1 MEGRPAA
8 DLLRDQK
15 PMPKTT
21 LAGRR
26 SLCDIKWAINL
37 DGMVRKP
44 ILDLARNRAYV
55 IVYRERSRSYLL
67 GAYAL
72 DTGEQSWET
81 EVANGGY
88 GTPGQSD
95 DLVVLP
101 YQFNG
106 IVALR
111 KSDGVRVWEHHG
123 VGRVRSS
130 VVFHDGL
137 FYYSSGGE
145 IFGLDAQGRARYR
158 AQDPAAFFFGEPLI
172 AESNLYSLGV
182 AADGSRSSIRAI
194 YCFDKQGLPVR
205 KDDIGEAGVVSSDVS
220 GLLLVDDSLIVG
232 GPGYVTAITMGTGAI
247 KWRTRIQGD
256 AARHACSH
264 AGGLVFFTTLDG
276 IVGALHVDDGAQKWQ
291 RSYRESLVTP
301 VTPVESDGL
310 VFAADGY
317 LCHLSSEDGRL
328 ISKRPIGHCPYSALV
343 LAPGHALLGA
353 GEPPYDGIL
362 VSLAERQERPHAEI
376 SFQAQNAILGVPEVD
391 FVLTVPD
398 VILADSLK
406 VRVAAVSI
414 EKEVVP
420 LQVEGEKAFFRF
432 PLDSQCAPGD
442 YALLVTFKY
451 TSGSDGSDIVLLTL
465 ARPVALPNKVLL
477 NSIQPIPQEER
488 HYSGA
493 AVAQMFEEH
502 YGYAN
507 VGQME
512 RRRMVDYIRTKSKYL
527 SFDTWRIIFR
537 RALTTSATKVEELPE
552 FGQPLPGDNFPHR
565 VK

>member
-1 MEGRPAA
+1 MS
-8 DLLRDQK
+8 
-15 PMPKTT
+15 KTIQV
-21 LAGRR
+21 GRR
-26 SLCDIKWAINL
+26 SLCDIKWAIKL

-44 ILDLARNRAYV
+44 ILDLPRNTAYV
-55 IVYRERSRSYLL
+55 IVYREKTRSYLL

-72 DTGEQSWET
+72 DTGERSWES
-81 EVANGGY
+81 EVTNGGY
-88 GTPGQSD
+88 GSPGQSD

-106 IVALR
+106 VVALR

-145 IFGLDAQGRARYR
+145 IFGIDAQGRVRYR
-158 AQDPAAFFFGEPLI
+158 AQDPGAFFFGEPLMLD
-172 AESNLYSLGV
+172 SNLYTLGV
-182 AADGSRSSIRAI
+182 AADASRSSMRAI
-194 YCFDKQGLPVR
+194 YCFDKQGSPIR
-205 KDDIGEAGVVSSDVS
+205 KDDIGEAGVVSSDVC
-220 GLLLVDDSLIVG
+220 GLLVVGDTLIVG
-232 GPGYVTAITMGTGAI
+232 GPGYVTALAKGTGLT
-247 KWRTRIQGD
+247 KWRTRIEGD
-256 AARHACSH
+256 ASRHACSH

-276 IVGALHVDDGAQKWQ
+276 VVGALHVDDGTQKWQ
-291 RSYRESLVTP
+291 RRYRESLVTP
-301 VTPVESDGL
+301 VTPVESDG
-310 VFAADGY
+310 VAFAADGY
-317 LCHLSSEDGRL
+317 LCHLSSEEGRL

-343 LAPGHALLGA
+343 LASGHALIGA

-362 VSLAERQERPHAEI
+362 VSFSERLARPHPEI

-391 FVLTVPD
+391 FVLAVPD
-398 VILADSLK
+398 VIRADSLK

-420 LQVEGEKAFFRF
+420 QQVEGDKAFFRF
-432 PLDSQCAPGD
+432 ALDSQCAPGD

-451 TSGSDGSDIVLLTL
+451 TSGSEGSDIVLLNL

-477 NSIQPIPQEER
+477 NSIRPIAQEER

-493 AVAQMFEEH
+493 AVAQMFGEH
-502 YGYAN
+502 YGYPK
-507 VGQME
+507 VEQRE
-512 RRRMVDYIRTKSKYL
+512 RRRMIDYIRTRSKYL

-537 RALTTSATKVEELPE
+537 RALTTSAAKAEELPE
-552 FGQPLPGDNFPHR
+552 HGQDLPGANNLQRH